1 MIELSHPGGLSAS
14 IDLHGATVTSFRA
27 LGREILF
34 VSPNA
39 VRRAGKAIR
48 GGIPVCW
55 PWFAGHPDHPELPA
69 HGVARDRP
77 WTLAGMGHEGGAHVA
92 RLTLVDDDA
101 TREVWPHAFHLE
113 LVVRLGSRLTVEL
126 LHTNVDDV
134 PLQVG
139 GALHTYLRVADLGSA
154 RVHGLD
160 GLSGFDKVA
169 GVPFVQDG
177 PVEIRGEH
185 DRIYGDAPAHLALEH
200 AGGSV
205 DLENVAPDAVIWNP
219 GAEKAASMGD
229 LGPGNHAGFVCV
241 EAAATRLCTL
251 APGETFRLAT
261 TLGVRA

>member
-55 PWFAGHPDHPELPA
+55 PWFAGHPEHPEWPA
-69 HGVARDRP
+69 HGVARDQP

-92 RLTLVDDDA
+92 RLALVDDDA
-101 TREVWPHAFHLE
+101 TRAVWPHAFHLE

-134 PLQVG
+134 PVQVG
-139 GALHTYLRVADLGSA
+139 GGAGSGGWSAGPAGRGGTGRLRGTEGRPEHYSGRTDCLFPKTYRRTGGHSP
-154 RVHGLD
+154 RY
-160 GLSGFDKVA
+160 
-169 GVPFVQDG
+169 QDY
-177 PVEIRGEH
+177 PP
-185 DRIYGDAPAHLALEH
+185 DAPDRGGQDFQTGPAP
-200 AGGSV
+200 AG
-205 DLENVAPDAVIWNP
+205 D
-219 GAEKAASMGD
+219 
-229 LGPGNHAGFVCV
+229 
-241 EAAATRLCTL
+241 
-251 APGETFRLAT
+251 
-261 TLGVRA
+261 